1 MVESVKIFVNILV
14 EIVVNI
20 VIKIIVKIAVN
31 SVVNI
36 IFISV
41 VIIVVNI
48 VVKIDNIVFIFKIA
62 SPSAPIVLIF
72 IGPRSDH
79 SLPMSLTHSL
89 TNWRTCWG
97 LNELT

>member
-1 MVESVKIFVNILV
+1 MFVKI
-14 EIVVNI
+14 VV
-20 VIKIIVKIAVN
+20 KIIVKIAVN

-48 VVKIDNIVFIFKIA
+48 VVKIDNIVFIVKIA

-72 IGPRSDH
+72 DIYHVDSRS
-79 SLPMSLTHSL
+79 
-89 TNWRTCWG
+89 CVG
-97 LNELT
+97 